1 MVAAE
6 AVDAV
11 DSVVIVVAASVV
23 AASVVAVVDLEV
35 VVADLVAVAVTVVV
49 VAAEVADLVAAVA
62 VDPLHLS
69 LLLIRARCKS
79 SRVQKSLSE
88 LRT

>member
-1 MVAAE
+1 M
-6 AVDAV
+6 
-11 DSVVIVVAASVV
+11 
-23 AASVVAVVDLEV
+23 
-35 VVADLVAVAVTVVV
+35 LVAEVVTVVV

-62 VDPLHLS
+62 VDLLNLS
-69 LLLIRARCKS
+69 SLLIRARCKS